1 MRAAILNAYGDPA
14 TVLTVGEMETPVP
27 KPGQVLVKIEA
38 ATVNPA
44 DGAFIHG
51 YYANKPLPSVPGL
64 EGAGTVVAANAG
76 LYGRWLMGKRVACAA
91 PADGPGPWA
100 EYMVCAA
107 SACVP
112 LKAHVTTEMGAA
124 LFVNPLTAM
133 LLLDLARTG
142 GHKAIVQNAAG
153 SSLGRMTHRL
163 AQLRGIPSINIVRRA
178 DAAEKL
184 KAEGREHV
192 LDSSADGF
200 EAALHDLCHRLSAT
214 IAFDAVAGSMSA
226 LLARS
231 MPHGAKVIVYGGLSG
246 EDARLGIG
254 DAILNAK
261 AIEGFWIPLR
271 IAKVGMLQRWQMM
284 SFIQQHMPAIF
295 GTEILERV
303 PLERVHDA
311 LTLLQTR
318 GSDGKVLLVP

>member
-1 MRAAILNAYGDPA
+1 MRAAILKAFGDPA
-14 TVLTVGEMETPVP
+14 TSLVVGEMETPVP
-27 KPGQVLVKIEA
+27 KPGQVLVKVEA

-44 DGAFIHG
+44 DAAFVVGH
-51 YYANKPLPSVPGL
+51 YAKKPLPTVPGL
-64 EGAGTVVAANAG
+64 EGAGTMVANNAG
-76 LYGRWLMGKRVACAA
+76 LYGRWLMGKRVAFTA
-91 PADGPGPWA
+91 PADGPGTWA

-124 LFVNPLTAM
+124 LLVNPLTAVN
-133 LLLDLARTG
+133 LLDHARAAG
-142 GHKAIVQNAAG
+142 SKAIVQTAAG
-153 SSLGRMTHRL
+153 SALGRMIFRL
-163 AQLRGIPSINIVRRA
+163 GAKRGVPSINIVRRA
-178 DAAEKL
+178 EAAEKL
-184 KAEGREHV
+184 RTEGREHV

-200 EAALHDLCHRLSAT
+200 EAALRDLCFRLGAT
-214 IAFDAVAGSMSA
+214 MAFDAVAGDMSA

-231 MPHGAKVIVYGGLSG
+231 MPHGGKVLVYGGLSG
-246 EDARLGIG
+246 QDAKLGIG

-261 AIEGFWIPLR
+261 AIEGYWIPLKIKAMGPLR
-271 IAKVGMLQRWQMM
+271 LLRMVSTIQR
-284 SFIQQHMPAIF
+284 HMPGIF

-318 GSDGKVLLVP
+318 GSEGKVLLIP